1 MAFNGAFNHRGRG
14 GSRGGYK
21 GRNYDPN
28 FANNINNQT
37 THYHG
42 HTNRGGHSNSGFR
55 QTFAAPADNNDY
67 NNF

>member
-21 GRNYDPN
+21 GRNFDPN
-28 FANNINNQT
+28 YANNQT
-37 THYHG
+37 THH
-42 HTNRGGHSNSGFR
+42 HVSNRGGHSNSGYR